1 MSFDRLVRSAAAAGA
16 GGAAGGTTGPTGG
29 FKAMLRFVVAVL
41 RV

>member
-16 GGAAGGTTGPTGG
+16 AGAGGLMTGLAGG
-29 FKAMLRFVVAVL
+29 FRAMLGTLVAVL

>member
-16 GGAAGGTTGPTGG
+16 GGAAGGTTGATGG